1 MDTEKL
7 QELLQECSKG
17 INDPSM
23 NMQFLLH
30 VNDDIIPNIDTSSCP
45 PLSVLVYL
53 ARQLSEPDIFLD
65 RIPTLIEIIAN
76 IEAIRR
82 RITEKA
88 QGVLRIHNRS
98 AEMKLKGDGNKS
110 DSHKITLLS
119 KDERQKINRILK
131 KKVLDSMRLIYREE
145 LVFSLCRLYLLHLWT
160 SQSVSAI
167 GIFIRKYF
175 PSTSVKS
182 GDPLDDEYWRTIT
195 TTDTDKDKKNST
207 MVLHNISYDER
218 VKFHEEGIYLQ
229 DFLQRARTWDEER
242 LEYYSGL
249 GLSEE
254 QIFGEDEDLSYST
267 DFWKQFGDEASE
279 ERIKDLLAAYLK
291 VASENSDAL
300 MEIVST

>member
-1 MDTEKL
+1 
-7 QELLQECSKG
+7 
-17 INDPSM
+17 
-23 NMQFLLH
+23 
-30 VNDDIIPNIDTSSCP
+30 
-45 PLSVLVYL
+45 
-53 ARQLSEPDIFLD
+53 
-65 RIPTLIEIIAN
+65 
-76 IEAIRR
+76 
-82 RITEKA
+82 
-88 QGVLRIHNRS
+88 
-98 AEMKLKGDGNKS
+98 MKLKGDGNKS
-110 DSHKITLLS
+110 DSYKITLLS

-145 LVFSLCRLYLLHLWT
+145 LVFSLCRLVSFLFLFFQSIHFLMENAPFSQYLLHLWT

-182 GDPLDDEYWRTIT
+182 GDPLDDECWRTIT

-267 DFWKQFGDEASE
+267 DFWKQFGDETSE